1 MRTVCVYECC
11 FILWYNFTLL
21 CRDQYKSEYENK
33 LREELE
39 QIRIR
44 TNAEID
50 RLRTSTKE
58 MYERENRSASFVDF
72 VLLLV
77 LQVINR
83 VEDGR
88 LVQML
93 ELDV

>member
-1 MRTVCVYECC
+1 MYECC
-11 FILWYNFTLL
+11 FTLWYNFTLL